1 MLDFLVV
8 KDAWMFINLKIN
20 GMENKISDI
29 IHSISPLEKG
39 LTGMKHAS
47 FLNIFIYW

>member
-29 IHSISPLEKG
+29 IHSKTSPLKKTHSVE
-39 LTGMKHAS
+39 
-47 FLNIFIYW
+47 